1 MNEFDESIQLQPLGP
16 NAWRGH
22 ADHRRVATS
31 GMYGGW
37 TATLLLNAVLKDAV
51 DAGSVSALTIHFL
64 HAITPGSALTVRTRI
79 VNSSRSLS
87 VWHAEVD
94 VDGVPGPAA
103 TATAVIARRRDS
115 FTFIDVAM
123 PEVPHPDSL
132 PKTHPPGT
140 FGERSL
146 VRPVIGLTPF
156 NQPDTRSVAWVREIS
171 GRALD
176 YLQLAYL
183 SDNYP
188 PKTWS
193 MRAEPSPYSTITM
206 SIYFHGTEEEVG
218 KLGDDYVLIEAVGT
232 RAQSSTCGAQGKIWS
247 RDGLLLVTTEQM
259 GWFR

>member
-1 MNEFDESIQLQPLGP
+1 MNEFEESIQLHAHSP

-37 TATLLLNAVLKDAV
+37 TATLLLHAIMKDAV
-51 DAGSVSALTIHFL
+51 EAGSVSALTIHYL
-64 HAITPGSALTVRTRI
+64 HAITPGSVLTVRTRN

-87 VWHAEVD
+87 VWHAEVE
-94 VDGVPGPAA
+94 VEGVPGPAA
-103 TATAVIARRRDS
+103 TATAVLARRRDS
-115 FTFIDVAM
+115 FTFLDVSM
-123 PEVPHPDSL
+123 PEVPPPDAL
-132 PKTHPPGT
+132 PKMHPPGT

-146 VRPVIGLTPF
+146 VRPAIGSTPF
-156 NQPDTRSVAWVREIS
+156 NQSDTRSVAWVREIS
-171 GRALD
+171 GRSLD

-183 SDNYP
+183 ADNYP

-206 SIYFHGTEEEVG
+206 SIYFHGTDEEVSS
-218 KLGDDYVLIEAVGT
+218 LGDDYVLIEAYGT
-232 RAQSSTCGAQGKIWS
+232 RAQSSTVGAQGRIWS
-247 RDGLLLVTTEQM
+247 RSGLLLVTTEQM

>member
-1 MNEFDESIQLQPLGP
+1 MNEFDESIQLQAQST
-16 NAWRGH
+16 NVWTAH
-22 ADHRRVATS
+22 ADHRRVAMS

-37 TATLLLNAVLKDAV
+37 TATLLLHAILKDAV

-64 HAITPGSALTVRTRI
+64 HAIIPGSALTVRTRN

-87 VWHAEVD
+87 VWHAEVE

-115 FTFIDVAM
+115 FSFVDIAM
-123 PEVPHPDSL
+123 PDVPPPDTL
-132 PKTHPPGT
+132 PELHPPGT

-146 VRPVIGLTPF
+146 VRPAIGRTPF
-156 NQPDTRSVAWVREIS
+156 NQPDTRSVAWVREMS

-176 YLQLAYL
+176 SLQLAYL
-183 SDNYP
+183 ADNYP

-193 MRAEPSPYSTITM
+193 MRSDPSPYSTITM
-206 SIYFHGTEEEVG
+206 SIYFHGTHEEVSA
-218 KLGDDYVLIEAVGT
+218 LGDDYVLIEAAGT
-232 RAQSSTCGAQGKIWS
+232 RAQASTVGAQGRIWS
-247 RDGLLLVTTEQM
+247 RDGLLLVTTEQL